1 MSAEYLTAF
10 GTIGTFVVIAITA
23 IAAVVQLRHIRS
35 ANQLTGALHVTERFR
50 SDEIQSA
57 TRFIYDELPARL
69 REPAYRAEL
78 MFPGS
83 TDRRSHPELFVC
95 DMFEHAGS
103 YIKHGMLE
111 PAQFLDFAGT
121 YVLQMW
127 QQLREVVALRRAGT
141 NDAALYENFE
151 YVAVLAEDYSG
162 AHHGGTYPHG
172 ARRLMPAEEWR
183 ALQVPER

>member
-1 MSAEYLTAF
+1 MTAEYLAAF
-10 GTIGTFVVIAITA
+10 ASVGTFVVIAITA

-57 TRFIYDELPARL
+57 TRFIYDQLPARL

-83 TDRRSHPELFVC
+83 LDRRSHPELFVC
-95 DMFEHAGS
+95 DMFEQTGS
-103 YIKHGMLE
+103 YIKHGMLD
-111 PAQFLDFAGT
+111 ASQFLDFAGS
-121 YVLQMW
+121 YARDMW
-127 QQLREVVALRRAGT
+127 GQLREVVALRRAGT
-141 NDAALYENFE
+141 NDAATYENFE
-151 YVAVLAEDYSG
+151 YVAALADDYSG
-162 AHHGGTYPHG
+162 AHGGGTYPRG
-172 ARRLMPAEEWR
+172 ARRLLPDEEWR